1 MQAKVHRGI
10 AKDFPFIE
18 YVNGNVGKIYKNNRI
33 DIITKNFV

>member
-18 YVNGNVGKIYKNNRI
+18 YVNGNLVKLQKQRN
-33 DIITKNFV
+33 